1 MDRHSTEVREVNSHK
16 KMAGSSLALMLAIAF
31 AIPATASWGQMA
43 PRESGSVISASQ
55 SVDVLDQEVAQKI
68 SQAWSEGKDASGA
81 VAFQENGE
89 IALSE
94 GNQDQARRNF
104 EAAEHE
110 LAHLKP
116 NPVQAPSASVY

>member
-1 MDRHSTEVREVNSHK
+1 MK
-16 KMAGSSLALMLAIAF
+16 SLKMLAGTGLA
-31 AIPATASWGQMA
+31 AMLAVSTTSVWAQTTPQNATLTVS
-43 PRESGSVISASQ
+43 STQ
-55 SVDVLDQEVAQKI
+55 SVDTMDQDIAQKI

-94 GNQDQARRNF
+94 GNQQQARHYF

-110 LAHLKP
+110 LARLR
-116 NPVQAPSASVY
+116 PVQPSAQNADSMSY

>member
-1 MDRHSTEVREVNSHK
+1 MKSLK
-16 KMAGSSLALMLAIAF
+16 IFAGTSLAAMLAISTTAVW
-31 AIPATASWGQMA
+31 AQATPQNASLTVNSTQN
-43 PRESGSVISASQ
+43 
-55 SVDVLDQEVAQKI
+55 VDAMDQDLAQKI

-94 GNQDQARRNF
+94 GNQQQARHYF

-110 LAHLKP
+110 LASLR
-116 NPVQAPSASVY
+116 PVQPTEQTNDSMSY